1 MKTNESF
8 DARFNEGKETLDETA
23 TSGDIFPYI
32 GPVESLRPFSVF
44 IIIIIIWVYLTVN
57 VQGKLKVILFYLF
70 QLKIQVYIEL
80 FSINVSFQQFEA
92 CSNSSFMLEEQ
103 KWLISKPISCGKFSI
118 S

>member
-44 IIIIIIWVYLTVN
+44 IIIIIIIWVYLTVN
-57 VQGKLKVILFYLF
+57 VQG
-70 QLKIQVYIEL
+70 
-80 FSINVSFQQFEA
+80 
-92 CSNSSFMLEEQ
+92 
-103 KWLISKPISCGKFSI
+103 
-118 S
+118 

>member
-44 IIIIIIWVYLTVN
+44 IIIIII
-57 VQGKLKVILFYLF
+57 I
-70 QLKIQVYIEL
+70 I
-80 FSINVSFQQFEA
+80 
-92 CSNSSFMLEEQ
+92 
-103 KWLISKPISCGKFSI
+103 
-118 S
+118 